1 MTVLPLQAYVYVKVI
16 IGQLPTMSISHSI
29 SDLASEL
36 GVTTRTIRF
45 YEEQGMLAPERR
57 GQERI
62 YSARDRVT
70 LMLILRGKRIGFSLA
85 ECKELID
92 LYDPAGGN
100 RKQLDHFLEKI
111 AERREHL
118 ARQLLDIQQMQREL
132 DTAEQRCL
140 SALKDIPATA

>member
-1 MTVLPLQAYVYVKVI
+1 M
-16 IGQLPTMSISHSI
+16 SHSYGI
-29 SDLASEL
+29 SQLAHEL

-45 YEEQGMLAPERR
+45 YEEQGMLMPERK

-62 YSARDRVT
+62 YRARDRVT

-140 SALKDIPATA
+140 TAMQEMPAAS

>member
-1 MTVLPLQAYVYVKVI
+1 MTVLQLQAYVYVKVI
-16 IGQLPTMSISHSI
+16 IGQLPAMSISHSI

-70 LMLILRGKRIGFSLA
+70 LMLILRGKRIGLSLIHIS
-85 ECKELID
+85 EPTRP
-92 LYDPAGGN
+92 Y
-100 RKQLDHFLEKI
+100 
-111 AERREHL
+111 
-118 ARQLLDIQQMQREL
+118 
-132 DTAEQRCL
+132 
-140 SALKDIPATA
+140 

>member
-1 MTVLPLQAYVYVKVI
+1 MSHSY
-16 IGQLPTMSISHSI
+16 SISE
-29 SDLASEL
+29 LAHEL
-36 GVTTRTIRF
+36 GITTRTIRF
-45 YEEQGMLAPERR
+45 YEEQGMLAPERK

-132 DTAEQRCL
+132 DTAEQRCM
-140 SALKDIPATA
+140 TAMQEMTAS

>member
-1 MTVLPLQAYVYVKVI
+1 
-16 IGQLPTMSISHSI
+16 MSVSHSI
-29 SDLASEL
+29 SDLAQEL

-140 SALKDIPATA
+140 TALTEIPVNA